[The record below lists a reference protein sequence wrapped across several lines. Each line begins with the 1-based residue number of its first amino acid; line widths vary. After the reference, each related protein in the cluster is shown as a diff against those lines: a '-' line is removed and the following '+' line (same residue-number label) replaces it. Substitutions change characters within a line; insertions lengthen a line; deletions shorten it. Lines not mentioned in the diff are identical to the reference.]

1 MVYLPM
7 RPFISLGSRV
17 LAALLLV
24 ASAEGM
30 GLAFAL
36 DTQVFSQ
43 FATRIVHQVH
53 RDKQAFAQASSCL
66 SWFYK
71 GSKNPPPAIQGIRW
85 QPIASAQPEQD
96 CPRHYPGGMDA
107 ARDDFAKTQAML
119 SVSLTVYEFALVAD
133 HNDDHAYNAAELQDL
148 FSSLSLRLDTTDAA
162 PSPLATLMDRFEYWY
177 RIRNLDEVMKGMGIL
192 YERGYR
198 VTAGDRAELD
208 RIMK

>member
-1 MVYLPM
+1 M
-7 RPFISLGSRV
+7 RPFISLGLRV
-17 LAALLLV
+17 LAALLLISG
-24 ASAEGM
+24 AQSM
-30 GLAFAL
+30 GPVFAL
-36 DTQVFSQ
+36 DSQIFSQ
-43 FATRIVHQVH
+43 FATRIVHQV
-53 RDKQAFAQASSCL
+53 RQDKQAFAQASTCL

-85 QPIASAQPEQD
+85 QPIASEQLEKD

-133 HNDDHAYNAAELQDL
+133 DNDDHAYNAAELQDL

-162 PSPLATLMDRFEYWY
+162 PSPLTTLTDRFEHWY
-177 RIRNLDEVMKGMGIL
+177 RIRNLDEVMKGMGVL

-198 VTAGDRAELD
+198 VTADDRAELD
-208 RIMK
+208 RVMK

>member
-1 MVYLPM
+1 M
-7 RPFISLGSRV
+7 RPFISLGLRV

-24 ASAEGM
+24 SGTEGL
-30 GLAFAL
+30 GPVFAL
-36 DTQVFSQ
+36 DSQVFSQ

-53 RDKQAFAQASSCL
+53 QDKQAFAQASTCL

-85 QPIASAQPEQD
+85 QPIASSQPEKD
-96 CPRHYPGGMDA
+96 CPRQYPGGMDA

-119 SVSLTVYEFALVAD
+119 AVSLTVYEFALVAD
-133 HNDDHAYNAAELQDL
+133 QNDDRTYNAAELHDL

-162 PSPLATLMDRFEYWY
+162 PSPLATLTDRFEHWY

-198 VTAGDRAELD
+198 VTADDRAELD
-208 RIMK
+208 RVMK

>member
-1 MVYLPM
+1 M
-7 RPFISLGSRV
+7 RPFIPLGLRV

-24 ASAEGM
+24 SGAESM
-30 GLAFAL
+30 GPAFAL
-36 DTQVFSQ
+36 DNQVFPQ

-53 RDKQAFAQASSCL
+53 LDKQAFAQASTCL

-71 GSKNPPPAIQGIRW
+71 GSKNPLPPIQGIRW
-85 QPIASAQPEQD
+85 RPIASSQPEND

-119 SVSLTVYEFALVAD
+119 AVSLTVYEFALVAD
-133 HNDDHAYNAAELQDL
+133 DNDDHAYNAAELQDL
-148 FSSLSLRLDTTDAA
+148 FSSLSLRLDTTDAS
-162 PSPLATLMDRFEYWY
+162 PSPLATLTDRFEHWY

-198 VTAGDRAELD
+198 VTPDDRAELD
-208 RIMK
+208 RVMK